1 MRIQSYHCFI
11 VMCSSKVPVSRAIC
25 NIIGLAC
32 DMDLHATAS
41 AVLGHFVDV
50 IALGDARPRHSDI
63 KIYSFASHQQSS
75 VVTSKGV
82 ISA

>member
-32 DMDLHATAS
+32 DTDLHATAS
-41 AVLGHFVDV
+41 GGAGAFCRRDSLGGR
-50 IALGDARPRHSDI
+50 AT
-63 KIYSFASHQQSS
+63 ASLRY
-75 VVTSKGV
+75 
-82 ISA
+82 